1 MSSLF
6 YEFLSFFE
14 EAFFWEKRNKIGEKI
29 ALPSRIAVGK
39 AKNRAGH
46 FSSISSKNGKFLS
59 FCCIVLIFQKKRRA
73 KIQKMAILK
82 KRKIP
87 IKRRI
92 KMLREFFIIF
102 GKFEKR
108 KLRENGENFG
118 RKIFGKILKKKYF

>member
-1 MSSLF
+1 
-6 YEFLSFFE
+6 
-14 EAFFWEKRNKIGEKI
+14 
-29 ALPSRIAVGK
+29 
-39 AKNRAGH
+39 
-46 FSSISSKNGKFLS
+46 
-59 FCCIVLIFQKKRRA
+59 
-73 KIQKMAILK
+73 MAILK

-108 KLRENGENFG
+108 KLRENGENFE